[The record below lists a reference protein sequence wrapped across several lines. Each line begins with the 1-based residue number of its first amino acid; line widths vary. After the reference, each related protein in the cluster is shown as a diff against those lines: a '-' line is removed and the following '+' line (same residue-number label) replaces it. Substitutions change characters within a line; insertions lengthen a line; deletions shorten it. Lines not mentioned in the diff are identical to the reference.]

1 MRRGILSIL
10 CALILLSSVE
20 AQNGLASDGADG
32 TQIAYKL
39 LASWADKGFADAW
52 RGKAIA
58 AGVLAGSG
66 GLLVGSAA
74 LTWYEGDAIS
84 RELSGAAMNKD
95 LRLNLSLGLG
105 AGGLALIGA
114 GAIVAAVPV
123 QDPHLAWADVF
134 DENNAD
140 LREAMAVSALRSLA
154 QQGKE
159 RRIASFITSFLV
171 PVLTGGIQVGLNLS
185 QDKTWSDGL
194 LQSLGSSSW
203 SIAAGLTSLFSTT
216 PEERLYGRYLVAK
229 GALLGPP

>member
-1 MRRGILSIL
+1 MRRGSLALFCIL
-10 CALILLSSVE
+10 ALLSAAAQESV
-20 AQNGLASDGADG
+20 AQNGADS
-32 TQIAYKL
+32 THIAYRL
-39 LASWADKGFADAW
+39 LATWADKGYADAW

-66 GLLVGSAA
+66 GLMVGSAA
-74 LTWYEGDAIS
+74 LTWFEGDAIS
-84 RELSGAAMNKD
+84 REFSGAPMNGD
-95 LRLNLSLGLG
+95 LKLNLSLGLG
-105 AGGLALIGA
+105 AGGLALVGA
-114 GAIVAAVPV
+114 GAIVAAIPV

-134 DENNAD
+134 EETDAD
-140 LREAMAVSALRSLA
+140 LREAMAVSALRSLS

-159 RRIASFITSFLV
+159 RRVASFISSFLV

-216 PEERLYGRYLVAK
+216 PEERLYQRYLVAK
-229 GALLGPP
+229 EAYQSSP

>member
-1 MRRGILSIL
+1 MKRGSLSLFCIL
-10 CALILLSSVE
+10 ALLSAAVQE
-20 AQNGLASDGADG
+20 GAAQNGADS
-32 TQIAYKL
+32 TQIAYRL
-39 LASWADKGFADAW
+39 LATWADKGYADAW

-66 GLLVGSAA
+66 GLMVGSAA
-74 LTWYEGDAIS
+74 LTWFAGDAIS
-84 RELSGAAMNKD
+84 REFSGTAMNSD
-95 LRLNLSLGLG
+95 LKLNLSLGLG
-105 AGGLALIGA
+105 AGGLALVGA
-114 GAIVAAVPV
+114 GALVAAIPI

-134 DENNAD
+134 EENNAD

-159 RRIASFITSFLV
+159 RRVASFISSFLV

-216 PEERLYGRYLVAK
+216 PEERLYQRYLIAK
-229 GALLGPP
+229 QAYQSSP